1 MPTNG
6 SSKRKNITEMLP
18 PDDFEPDDLMS
29 DEPLNTGYVGFEMV
43 VGSLITA
50 AVQAQLRLF
59 EAAST
64 LDTTTLERRFS
75 VSCAPQDWPQP
86 PELWAEIRFYWPAEY
101 TALSLYGD
109 EVLCD
114 MYHSETASCR
124 HRNRRASLF
133 TELEVEYLLP
143 FDFVRH
149 LDNDEGIERTARR
162 IRQLFTDVV
171 EHDNIV
177 GVEAK
182 ALFAGNNLQLSSIK
196 AGHVWVLEEELND
209 PLTLRTAF
217 GEICNEMKTV
227 LLRFYQEFGSKQES
241 ARGRA

>member
-6 SSKRKNITEMLP
+6 SSKRKQITEMFP
-18 PDDFEPDDLMS
+18 PDELDADDLIA

-50 AVQAQLRLF
+50 AMQAQLRLF
-59 EAAST
+59 EAGST
-64 LDTTTLERRFS
+64 LDTTTLERHFS
-75 VSCAPQDWPQP
+75 VSCAPQDWPHP
-86 PELWAEIRFYWPAEY
+86 PALWAEISFYWPAEY

-109 EVLCD
+109 EALCD
-114 MYHSETASCR
+114 LYHSEAATCR
-124 HRNRRASLF
+124 HRNRHASLL

-143 FDFVRH
+143 LDFVRR
-149 LDNDEGIERTARR
+149 LDNDEGVERTARR

-182 ALFAGNNLQLSSIK
+182 ALFAGDSLQLSSIK
-196 AGHVWVLEEELND
+196 AGHVWVLEEEMNDSLALN
-209 PLTLRTAF
+209 TAF
-217 GEICNEMKTV
+217 TEICKELKTV
-227 LLRFYQEFGSKQES
+227 LVRFQQEFGNKQES
-241 ARGRA
+241 PRARA

>member
-1 MPTNG
+1 
-6 SSKRKNITEMLP
+6 
-18 PDDFEPDDLMS
+18 
-29 DEPLNTGYVGFEMV
+29 
-43 VGSLITA
+43 
-50 AVQAQLRLF
+50 
-59 EAAST
+59 
-64 LDTTTLERRFS
+64 
-75 VSCAPQDWPQP
+75 
-86 PELWAEIRFYWPAEY
+86 
-101 TALSLYGD
+101 LYGD

-114 MYHSETASCR
+114 MYHSETVSCR

-149 LDNDEGIERTARR
+149 LDNDEGVERTARR

-182 ALFAGNNLQLSSIK
+182 ALFAGESLQLSSIK

-209 PLTLRTAF
+209 PLMLRTAF

-227 LLRFYQEFGSKQES
+227 LLRFYQEFGNKQES